1 MNLNRCKSEDRPSA
15 CVLCLLLAPLRNM
28 SWLSGVKSKA
38 PRTCTIQNNFLSC
51 FYKLFKCRTMQPQ
64 SLFTSLSFMIKRTCL
79 RFIIL
84 FDWQT
89 YARYHNCNTQ
99 HQTKPEK
106 TVHLSHR
113 ASEGLLYAIAEY
125 CSSRLDDYV
134 LVNKIR
140 GGMKYKDQYWLRRW
154 KMCFSV
160 RSNIHF
166 CHILL
171 FSF

>member
-1 MNLNRCKSEDRPSA
+1 MNLNRCKSEDRPSV

-28 SWLSGVKSKA
+28 SWLNGVKSKA
-38 PRTCTIQNNFLSC
+38 PRTCIIQNNFLSC

-64 SLFTSLSFMIKRTCL
+64 GLFASLSFMIKRTCL

-113 ASEGLLYAIAEY
+113 AVKCIWRAS
-125 CSSRLDDYV
+125 
-134 LVNKIR
+134 
-140 GGMKYKDQYWLRRW
+140 LRNR
-154 KMCFSV
+154 
-160 RSNIHF
+160 R
-166 CHILL
+166 ILL
-171 FSF
+171 IEIRRLCLGE